1 MLNVAFKRKLGKAEH
16 KGHHEL
22 KSLLSSWVEENES
35 ESNRCAIRERAIVV
49 HK

>member
-22 KSLLSSWVEENES
+22 KSLLSSWGEENES
-35 ESNRCAIRERAIVV
+35 ERNRCTSRERAVVV